1 MLIKLNYFNMTVV
14 EKSMAMSYILSQ
26 LLTENLEIVCLELK
40 GKPEY
45 GQLNDKLMKLKGSSK
60 NAFRILEKNTEQL
73 DELKNDIEDLLGR
86 LWV

>member
-1 MLIKLNYFNMTVV
+1 MTVA

-45 GQLNDKLMKLKGSSK
+45 GQLNDKLMKLKGASK
-60 NAFRILEKNTEQL
+60 NAFRILEKNTEQF
-73 DELKNDIEDLLGR
+73 DELKNDIDELLGK
-86 LWV
+86 LWD

>member
-1 MLIKLNYFNMTVV
+1 MTVA

-45 GQLNDKLMKLKGSSK
+45 GKLNDKLMKLKGASK
-60 NAFRILEKNTEQL
+60 NAFRILEKNTDQL
-73 DELKNDIEDLLGR
+73 DELKSDIEELLGK
-86 LWV
+86 LWD

>member
-1 MLIKLNYFNMTVV
+1 MGMTVA

-45 GQLNDKLMKLKGSSK
+45 GQLNDKLMKLKGASR
-60 NAFRILEKNTEQL
+60 NAFRILEKNTDQL
-73 DELKNDIEDLLGR
+73 DELKNDIEEILGR
-86 LWV
+86 LWD

>member
-1 MLIKLNYFNMTVV
+1 MTVA

-45 GQLNDKLMKLKGSSK
+45 GKLNDKLMKLKGSSK
-60 NAFRILEKNTEQL
+60 NAFRILEKNTDQL
-73 DELKNDIEDLLGR
+73 DELKNDIEEILGK
-86 LWV
+86 LWD

>member
-1 MLIKLNYFNMTVV
+1 MTVA

-40 GKPEY
+40 GKSEY
-45 GQLNDKLMKLKGSSK
+45 GKLNDKLMKLKGASK

-73 DELKNDIEDLLGR
+73 DELKNDIEEILGR
-86 LWV
+86 LWD

>member
-1 MLIKLNYFNMTVV
+1 MTVA

-45 GQLNDKLMKLKGSSK
+45 GKLNDKLMKLKGSSK
-60 NAFRILEKNTEQL
+60 NAFRILEKNTDQL
-73 DELKNDIEDLLGR
+73 DELKNDIEEILGR
-86 LWV
+86 LWD

>member
-1 MLIKLNYFNMTVV
+1 MDQRMTVA

-45 GQLNDKLMKLKGSSK
+45 GQLNDKLMKLKGASR
-60 NAFRILEKNTEQL
+60 NAFRILEKNTNQL
-73 DELKNDIEDLLGR
+73 DELKSDIEEILGK
-86 LWV
+86 LWD

>member
-1 MLIKLNYFNMTVV
+1 MTVA

-45 GQLNDKLMKLKGSSK
+45 GKLNDKLMKLKGSSK
-60 NAFRILEKNTEQL
+60 NAFRILEKNTDQL
-73 DELKNDIEDLLGR
+73 DELKSDIEELLGK
-86 LWV
+86 LWD